1 VTDVTDDERLLA
13 ELGDAVRAGQQVPAG
28 FVAAGKAAF
37 AWRNVDAELA
47 TLTGTALVGT
57 RAEPAS
63 PHAEPAS
70 LRSLSFVARELSI
83 EVEVTADALLG
94 QIVPPQP
101 GEIELHGRHGSTQ
114 AVPVD
119 EVGWFVIRPVPGTMF
134 RLRLR
139 TADGTAVVTEWV
151 TL

>member
-1 VTDVTDDERLLA
+1 MTDDEWLLA
-13 ELGDAVRAGQQVPAG
+13 ELGHAVRAGQEVPAG

-63 PHAEPAS
+63 

-83 EVEVTADALLG
+83 EVEVTAGTLLG

-101 GEIELHGRHGSTQ
+101 GEIQLHNRDGSTQ
-114 AVPVD
+114 AVAVD
-119 EVGWFVIRPVPGTMF
+119 EVGWFVIRPVPDAMF
-134 RLRLR
+134 RLHVR
-139 TADGTAVVTEWV
+139 TADGSAVITEWV